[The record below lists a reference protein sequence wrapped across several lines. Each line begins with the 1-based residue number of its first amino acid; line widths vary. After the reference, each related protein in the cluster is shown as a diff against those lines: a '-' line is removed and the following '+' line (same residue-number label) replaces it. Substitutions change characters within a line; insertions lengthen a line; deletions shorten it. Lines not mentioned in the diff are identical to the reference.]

1 MISWHEYI
9 SANAD
14 WRAVAAGAVLRPPE
28 PSPSLLPPAP
38 SIRAPAGS
46 MKRPDKICVS
56 LPSFLCHFRRRL
68 ISTRSSMQRRPR
80 TYWNWQLLLEL
91 QDFKNSHRI
100 KCSFS
105 LEFQKYIHSIYNINK
120 DNKFQPNQNL
130 PCFLNFS
137 LFANS
142 FIFNM

>member
-1 MISWHEYI
+1 L
-9 SANAD
+9 AC
-14 WRAVAAGAVLRPPE
+14 RCRRCGA
-28 PSPSLLPPAP
+28 
-38 SIRAPAGS
+38 APARAIAELTSARAEHTRVTGS